1 MPMIKRQVESIFLKV
16 NYDVDQCHNS
26 ITKMKK
32 LYKTGT
38 TEADKLYNKLLD
50 VIIQNYIDEYTYS
63 ANSEA
68 VYC

>member
-1 MPMIKRQVESIFLKV
+1 MSKRQVESIFLKV

-38 TEADKLYNKLLD
+38 TEADRFYNKLLNAM
-50 VIIQNYIDEYTYS
+50 IENYISETTYS

-68 VYC
+68 VYA

>member
-1 MPMIKRQVESIFLKV
+1 
-16 NYDVDQCHNS
+16 
-26 ITKMKK
+26 MKK

-38 TEADKLYNKLLD
+38 TEADRFYNKLLD
-50 VIIQNYIDEYTYS
+50 AMIQNFIDEYTYS

>member
-1 MPMIKRQVESIFLKV
+1 MSMLKKHVESIFLTV
-16 NYDVDQCHNS
+16 RNDVEQCYNN
-26 ITKMKK
+26 INKMKK

-38 TEADKLYNKLLD
+38 TEADRFYNKLLD
-50 VIIQNYIDEYTYS
+50 AMIQSFIDEYTYS

>member
-1 MPMIKRQVESIFLKV
+1 MSKRQVESIFLRV

-38 TEADKLYNKLLD
+38 TEADKFYNKLLD

>member
-1 MPMIKRQVESIFLKV
+1 MSKRQVESIFLSV
-16 NYDVDQCHNS
+16 NYDVGQCHNS

-38 TEADKLYNKLLD
+38 TEADRFYNKLLD
-50 VIIQNYIDEYTYS
+50 AMIQNFIDEYTYS